1 MQVGLNT
8 VSFTSIYAYV
18 TYILYVIAVFKSS
31 VKKKILI
38 TTISMLVM
46 ILMELFA
53 MSITTIVFGNF
64 ELMQLDSGFTIL
76 VCIISCLFITGG
88 LLIWRWLWIII
99 EKIKWES
106 FQYQWLCLFLPL
118 SQ

>member
-1 MQVGLNT
+1 MYLFSEMLGRKYCWKQTMVITSIYAIIGCILRISLFMQVGLNT

-46 ILMELFA
+46 NA
-53 MSITTIVFGNF
+53 
-64 ELMQLDSGFTIL
+64 
-76 VCIISCLFITGG
+76 
-88 LLIWRWLWIII
+88 
-99 EKIKWES
+99 K
-106 FQYQWLCLFLPL
+106 P
-118 SQ
+118 

>member
-1 MQVGLNT
+1 MNG
-8 VSFTSIYAYV
+8 Y
-18 TYILYVIAVFKSS
+18 
-31 VKKKILI
+31 
-38 TTISMLVM
+38 
-46 ILMELFA
+46 ELFA

-118 SQ
+118 SQWIMALHSLQAY